1 MRIFKFFFLLV
12 VLYALHSCAKIVSP
26 NGGPKDEIAP
36 TVLGSAPSNEKTQFS
51 GEEITF
57 LFDEY
62 VVLDNTDDII
72 ISPYMEER
80 PKFKLRGKKLIVEF
94 QEELKKDITYSID
107 FGEAIRDLNAGN
119 TLKGLN
125 YTFSTGA
132 VLDSAIVKGN
142 VINASN
148 GEAAEAI
155 IVGLYQTNQDTL
167 FKKEPPLYITKTD
180 KTGNFKIKNVAKGQY
195 ELIALSDQNFN
206 YYFDLPNEAIA
217 FVDEPIKLDTINELK
232 QNLLLFEE
240 AAATQVIET
249 NNDVYGKT
257 VVSFSERLF
266 DYSDNWLGATN
277 LKDSLKLI
285 QQDDQLTIWYWFK
298 NKDNQA
304 LEVLNQNA
312 LIDTVEIDP
321 PSKNSPDSLSFTTN
335 IIETRVPLFDLD
347 TSLIITFNYLLAK
360 ADLGQIE
367 ILEEGEK
374 IAVQDSL
381 SYEISDDQ
389 LFISYPFQ
397 AEKTYDLTIPSNS
410 IQDRFGRLYN
420 KDIKKSFKVK
430 SVEDYGTLTVQFKNI
445 DSLYN
450 YLYELR
456 DKAGTTLLEQGSFK
470 DSVLNFTKIAP
481 GAVKLIVI
489 EDQNK
494 NGKWDSGNYLNKTQP
509 ESIYTSND
517 MLVKGNWE
525 SEMEMNLTSKGTKEK
540 DEEEADKEEG
550 QEKEKKD

>member
-1 MRIFKFFFLLV
+1 LLV

-26 NGGPKDEIAP
+26 NGGPKDEAAP
-36 TVLGSAPSNEKTQFS
+36 EVLGSAPSDEKTQFS

-62 VVLDNTDDII
+62 VVLDNTDQII

-80 PKFKLRGKKLIVEF
+80 PKFKLRGKKLVVEF

-132 VLDSAIVKGN
+132 VLDSAIVKGK
-142 VINASN
+142 VINANN
-148 GEAAEAI
+148 GEAAEEI
-155 IVGLYQTNQDTL
+155 IVGLYQTNQDTS
-167 FKKEPPLYITKTD
+167 FKKQPPLYITKTN
-180 KTGNFKIKNVAKGQY
+180 KTGDFKIQNIAKGQY
-195 ELIALSDQNFN
+195 EIIALSDQNFN

-217 FVDEPIKLDTINELK
+217 FVDAPINLDTINELR

-249 NNDVYGKT
+249 NNDAYGKT

-266 DYSDNWLGATN
+266 DYSDNWLGAAN
-277 LKDSLKLI
+277 LKDSVKLR
-285 QQDDQLTIWYWFK
+285 QEDDQLTIWYWFK
-298 NKDNQA
+298 NRDNQA

-312 LIDTVEIDP
+312 VIDTIEIDP

-335 IIETRVPLFDLD
+335 IIQLRFPLFDLD
-347 TSLIITFNYLLAK
+347 TSLVITFNYLLDK
-360 ADLGQIE
+360 ADLSQIE
-367 ILEEGEK
+367 IVEDGEK
-374 IAVQDSL
+374 IAAQDSL
-381 SYEISDDQ
+381 SYEISDDK

-410 IQDRFGRLYN
+410 IKDSFGRLYN
-420 KDIKKSFKVK
+420 KDIKKNFKVK
-430 SVEDYGTLTVQFKNI
+430 STEEYGTLKVQFKNI

-456 DKAGTTLLEQGSFK
+456 DKAGTTLLEQGSLK
-470 DSVLNFTKIAP
+470 DSVLNFTKITP
-481 GAVKLIVI
+481 GTVKLIVI

-494 NGKWDSGNYLNKTQP
+494 NGKWDSGNYLKKTQP

-517 MLVKGNWE
+517 ILIKGNWE
-525 SEMEMNLTSKGTKEK
+525 SEMEMSLMRKGKKEK
-540 DEEEADKEEG
+540 DEEVENEE
-550 QEKEKKD
+550 QEKKD